1 MKKTNPNNSP
11 PLAGGDEGE
20 GELDMLAAKVTSKWQ
35 ITIPKEIREKLG
47 ICPGEEIGFVERRGV
62 FFIKKPLKKSPFEK
76 WMGRL
81 KGLKGSQSDKII
93 DDLRGK

>member
-1 MKKTNPNNSP
+1 MVT
-11 PLAGGDEGE
+11 
-20 GELDMLAAKVTSKWQ
+20 AKVTSKGQ

-47 ICPGEEIGFVERRGV
+47 ISPGEEIGFVERRGV
-62 FFIKKPLKKSPFEK
+62 FFIKKLVKKSPFEK

-81 KGLKGSQSDKII
+81 TDLKGSESDKVI

>member
-1 MKKTNPNNSP
+1 MVT
-11 PLAGGDEGE
+11 
-20 GELDMLAAKVTSKWQ
+20 AKVTSKGQ

-47 ICPGEEIGFVERRGV
+47 ISPGEEIGFVERRGV
-62 FFIKKPLKKSPFEK
+62 FFIKKPVKKSPFEK

-81 KGLKGSQSDKII
+81 TNLKGAEADKII

>member
-1 MKKTNPNNSP
+1 MVT
-11 PLAGGDEGE
+11 
-20 GELDMLAAKVTSKWQ
+20 AKVTSKGQ

-47 ICPGEEIGFVERRGV
+47 ISPGEEIGFVERRGV
-62 FFIKKPLKKSPFEK
+62 FFIKKPMKRSPFEK

-81 KGLKGSQSDKII
+81 TDLKGAESDKIV

>member
-1 MKKTNPNNSP
+1 MVI
-11 PLAGGDEGE
+11 
-20 GELDMLAAKVTSKWQ
+20 AKVTSKGQ

-47 ICPGEEIGFVERRGV
+47 ISPGEEIGFVERRGV
-62 FFIKKPLKKSPFEK
+62 FFIKKPVKKSPLEK

-81 KGLKGSQSDKII
+81 KDLKGSESDKII

>member
-1 MKKTNPNNSP
+1 MVT
-11 PLAGGDEGE
+11 
-20 GELDMLAAKVTSKWQ
+20 AKITSKGQ

-47 ICPGEEIGFVERRGV
+47 ISPGEEIGFVERRGV
-62 FFIKKPLKKSPFEK
+62 FFIKKPMKRSPFEK

-81 KGLKGSQSDKII
+81 TDLKGAESDKIV

>member
-1 MKKTNPNNSP
+1 
-11 PLAGGDEGE
+11 
-20 GELDMLAAKVTSKWQ
+20 MLTAKVTSKRQ

-47 ICPGEEIGFVERRGV
+47 ISPGEEIGFVERRGV
-62 FFIKKPLKKSPFEK
+62 FFIKPVKKSPLEK

-81 KGLKGSQSDKII
+81 TDLKGSESGKII